1 MLTKILLR
9 SQSLWQLIIAFI
21 GSFLGILILLVALQF
36 YFDLWKTMVVKSE
49 VLSDEYLVIQKE
61 VSDFSSLNMISTD
74 FDETEIAEI
83 KKQDFVNDIGAFQS
97 SLFPAVASLSGVK
110 NLPKLY
116 TDMYFECVP
125 DRFIDVKSEK
135 WKWQE
140 GDTIVPIILPS
151 AYLETYNFAYAP
163 SKNLPPLSEKSFS
176 LLYFHII
183 IKTPNG
189 NVNFRGNVVG
199 FSDRLN
205 SILAPEGFVS
215 YANERYRTKDFT
227 NPTRL
232 ILAVDELTNPKLARF
247 METKKYDTNQDKLK
261 GSRIKSIL
269 QVSLSIFLVIGS
281 IIVVLAVLGFI
292 QYSQIIISKAYYELR
307 VLIGLGYDYRKLS
320 RGYIAYFGV
329 IFLAVTLFAII
340 GLWGAKSMLDSFLE
354 SKAYVTQPGI
364 NSNVYMVAA
373 LFFVGFI
380 LINSANVV
388 MQLKK
393 LARKL

>member
-74 FDETEIAEI
+74 FDENEISEI
-83 KKQDFVNDIGAFQS
+83 QKQDFVNDIGAFQS

-125 DRFIDVKSEK
+125 DRFIDVKSDK

-215 YANERYRTKDFT
+215 YANARYRVKDPT

-329 IFLAVTLFAII
+329 IFMVVTMLAIV

-364 NSNVYMVAA
+364 NSNVYLVAA
-373 LFFVGFI
+373 LFFIGFI

>member
-9 SQSLWQLIIAFI
+9 SQSLWQLLVAFL
-21 GSFLGILILLVALQF
+21 GSFLGVLILLVALQF

-61 VSDFSSLNMISTD
+61 VSDFSTLNMISTD
-74 FDETEIAEI
+74 FNSQEIEEI
-83 KKQDFVNDIGAFQS
+83 KKQKFVNDIGSFQS
-97 SLFPAVASLSGVK
+97 SLFPAIASLTGVK

-163 SKNLPPLSEKSFS
+163 SKNLPPISEKSFS

-183 IKTPNG
+183 IKTENG
-189 NVNFRGNVVG
+189 NVNYRGNVVG

-205 SILAPEGFVS
+205 SILAPEGFVTF
-215 YANERYRTKDFT
+215 ANDRYRVKEQS

-232 ILAVDELTNPKLARF
+232 ILAVDELTNPLLARF
-247 METKKYDTNQDKLK
+247 MAKKKYDTNQDKLK

-269 QVSLSIFLVIGS
+269 QVSLSIFLIVGS
-281 IIVVLAVLGFI
+281 IIVILAILGFI

-307 VLIGLGYDYRKLS
+307 VLIGMGYDYRNLS
-320 RGYIAYFGV
+320 KSYIAYFSV
-329 IFLAVTLFAII
+329 IFIAVTLCAVF
-340 GLWGAKSMLDSFLE
+340 GLWGAKSMLDAYLE
-354 SKAYVTQPGI
+354 SKDYPTQPGI
-364 NSNVYMVAA
+364 NSTVYMVAIVF
-373 LFFVGFI
+373 LIGFI
-380 LINSANVV
+380 VINGINVIL
-388 MQLKK
+388 QLKK